1 MRSNQVLWRGLFVM
15 LVVAVGVM
23 SACGGATPAPKEQ
36 PTMTPAPSEPTEPS
50 TKEDEP
56 TAAPASAGGETLLQE
71 RCTVCHSLGQV
82 ERAQK
87 SREEW
92 ERTVASMVSR
102 GAELDQDEQGVLIDY
117 LAENY
122 GP

>member
-1 MRSNQVLWRGLFVM
+1 MRLNQVIWRGMFVM
-15 LVVAVGVM
+15 LIVVVGMM
-23 SACGGATPAPKEQ
+23 SACGGATPAPEEQ
-36 PTMTPAPSEPTEPS
+36 PTVTPAPSEPTEPP
-50 TKEDEP
+50 TKDEP
-56 TAAPASAGGETLLQE
+56 TAAPASADGETLLQE

-92 ERTVASMVSR
+92 ERTVASMVGR
-102 GAELDQDEQGVLIDY
+102 GAELAQDEQSVLIDY
-117 LAENY
+117 LAETY